1 MYSHQSFIPGSNFN
15 LKKIRLYD
23 SFIKKLECNC
33 FKETNK
39 QLKTAENDPNFQ
51 SNTLRI
57 GNIIQNTPGNG
68 GRIEFGNSYL
78 NNFDQPLIDSLGSI
92 EGQPGGSYKPLRNR
106 F

>member
-1 MYSHQSFIPGSNFN
+1 
-15 LKKIRLYD
+15 
-23 SFIKKLECNC
+23 
-33 FKETNK
+33 
-39 QLKTAENDPNFQ
+39 
-51 SNTLRI
+51 LRI